1 MTKQARNYSIK
12 NDSMSYFPG
21 EHMTGPATDASGIY
35 RGWNQ
40 TSPSN
45 LLQGQCQ
52 RMELEEETQSRGGA
66 GTAEGG
72 TLITLQI
79 NALCW
84 QGSAVGKAS
93 NQIASPEP
101 CPSVGVTIHTCKST
115 STEQR
120 LKGRGRQKIA
130 RGKRLQLRLRIR
142 VASIIINIKTEILP
156 HSSSQVLCFKGEKK
170 SKPQIPLCRGKKKKL
185 PKFCFITEQLF
196 FQVLAKPLQSLSWL
210 V

>member
-12 NDSMSYFPG
+12 NDRMSYFPG
-21 EHMTGPATDASGIY
+21 EHMTGPPTDASGFY

-52 RMELEEETQSRGGA
+52 RREWGEEAESQGEA

-72 TLITLQI
+72 TLITLHI

-93 NQIASPEP
+93 NQTASPEP

-130 RGKRLQLRLRIR
+130 RGKRLQLRLQIR

-156 HSSSQVLCFKGEKK
+156 HSSSQVLCFKG
-170 SKPQIPLCRGKKKKL
+170 KKKKVNHRFL
-185 PKFCFITEQLF
+185 YVRKKKT
-196 FQVLAKPLQSLSWL
+196 A
-210 V
+210 

>member
-1 MTKQARNYSIK
+1 MTVWAISLENIWLALQLMSLVSTEGEIKPLQAICCKASAREGSEGRKLRAREKQAQQKEGHWLHST
-12 NDSMSYFPG
+12 SM
-21 EHMTGPATDASGIY
+21 
-35 RGWNQ
+35 
-40 TSPSN
+40 
-45 LLQGQCQ
+45 
-52 RMELEEETQSRGGA
+52 
-66 GTAEGG
+66 
-72 TLITLQI
+72 
-79 NALCW
+79 LCW

-130 RGKRLQLRLRIR
+130 RGKRLQLRLQIR

-156 HSSSQVLCFKGEKK
+156 HSSSQVLCFKGKK
-170 SKPQIPLCRGKKKKL
+170 KVNHRFLYVRKKKL